1 MMELA
6 AKLDGPCAIRY
17 PRGTAP
23 QLGGADHAEKLE
35 VGRAMRLREG
45 KTQISGRLAPWWK
58 KALDAAELLKEQG
71 IEAGASTREFVKP
84 LDEEALQEA
93 AKAYDLMV
101 TLEDN
106 VLTGGAGEEIDAL
119 LINEN
124 TRVLNMGWP
133 DTFIE
138 HGSCAQLYRVHGLDA
153 AAIAERIKKE
163 LEG

>member
-1 MMELA
+1 MVE
-6 AKLDGPCAIRY
+6 
-17 PRGTAP
+17 
-23 QLGGADHAEKLE
+23 
-35 VGRAMRLREG
+35 
-45 KTQISGRLAPWWK
+45 
-58 KALDAAELLKEQG
+58 KALDAAEILKEQG
-71 IEAGASTREFVKP
+71 IEAGVVNQRFVKP

-93 AKAYDLMV
+93 AKTHDLMV

-138 HGSCAQLYRVHGLDA
+138 HGSCDQLYRVHGLDA

>member
-1 MMELA
+1 MVE
-6 AKLDGPCAIRY
+6 
-17 PRGTAP
+17 
-23 QLGGADHAEKLE
+23 
-35 VGRAMRLREG
+35 
-45 KTQISGRLAPWWK
+45 

-71 IEAGASTREFVKP
+71 IEAGVVNQRFVKP

-93 AKAYDLMV
+93 AKAHDLMV

-106 VLTGGAGEEIDAL
+106 VLTGGAGEEI
-119 LINEN
+119 NEN
-124 TRVLNMGWP
+124 TRVLNLGWP

-138 HGSCAQLYRVHGLDA
+138 HGSCDQLYRVHGLDA